1 VAVVR
6 RIFAMGG
13 GGFTAE
19 PHNPA
24 LDDFILSLADE
35 PAPRILFLPTAS
47 GDPNAQMAAFRSTFG
62 PRACEPLQ
70 LSLFRLE
77 HDQHDLRSLILSQ
90 HIVYV
95 GGGSMRNL
103 LAIWRE
109 HGLDEILREAWHTG
123 VVLTGLSAGGMC
135 WFEHGITCSTGR
147 PAPAAGLGFLPG
159 SLSVHYDGQP
169 ERRPVF
175 VDAITRGM
183 IPAGYGADDG
193 VGLLFEGTE
202 LVRIV
207 ASRPGTRAY
216 RVEPGENGEAV
227 ETPIEPELLEA
238 APGMRA
244 RDVPDDIREFRA
256 ERHAAARRR

>member
-1 VAVVR
+1 VVVR

-19 PHNPA
+19 PQNPA
-24 LDDFILSLADE
+24 LDDFILSLAGARE
-35 PAPRILFLPTAS
+35 PRILFLPTAS

-62 PRACEPLQ
+62 ERACQPRQ

-77 HDQHDLRSLILSQ
+77 HEHHDLRALILEQ

-109 HGLDEILREAWHTG
+109 HGLDAILREAWEAG
-123 VVLTGLSAGGMC
+123 VVLAGLSAGGMC
-135 WFEHGITCSTGR
+135 WFAHGVTCSTGR
-147 PAPAAGLGFLPG
+147 PAPTAGLGFLPG

-169 ERRPVF
+169 ARRPVYL
-175 VDAITRGM
+175 DAVARGAV
-183 IPAGYGADDG
+183 PAGYGADDG

-207 ASRPGTRAY
+207 TSRPGTHAY
-216 RVEPGENGEAV
+216 RVHASADGEAV
-227 ETPIEPELLEA
+227 ETALEPELLA
-238 APGMRA
+238 APPGTRGRA
-244 RDVPDDIREFRA
+244 VPEDIREYRA
-256 ERHAAARRR
+256 ERHRAAGWR